1 MYSYYLT
8 TKLAIDVVQVPACP
22 GRVCG
27 QYIDIRNG
35 MSKIP
40 SPQKIPAW
48 VTARLSP
55 EAYEQIEKKCKPLD
69 VGTTST
75 ELQAAF
81 ILGQQSV
88 LKLLRDEIVISQ

>member
-8 TKLAIDVVQVPACP
+8 TKLEIGVVRFLPFRQ
-22 GRVCG
+22 GMWSIYR
-27 QYIDIRNG
+27 YTNG
-35 MSKIP
+35 MSKFQP
-40 SPQKIPAW
+40 PQKIPAW

-88 LKLLRDEIVISQ
+88 LKLLRDEIVIDQ

>member
-1 MYSYYLT
+1 MWFRFLPS
-8 TKLAIDVVQVPACP
+8 
-22 GRVCG
+22 G
-27 QYIDIRNG
+27 QGMWSIYRYTNG

-40 SPQKIPAW
+40 SPQKIPTW